1 MVIVKMKTTE
11 NMYGRKMKKT
21 TFQNTAVCAAIV
33 NTATKENAMKIDN
46 NFEYNTDIENIL
58 SSLFFDD

>member
-1 MVIVKMKTTE
+1 MT
-11 NMYGRKMKKT
+11 GRKMKKIA
-21 TFQNTAVCAAIV
+21 FQNTAVCADIV
-33 NTATKENAMKIDN
+33 NTATKENAMKIDS